1 MPSLGSLLAKAR
13 LIAPEILI
21 AEYANILWKKVRGKE
36 LSREEALLAARLLQ
50 GAALEL
56 LPIRSLLE
64 TATRIAIE
72 LDHPYDCVYIALA
85 HDQANETNRR
95 ICAARATYRCC
106 ARAPTGQEVW
116 VPTSSQNDWSR
127 MSAIKNRSSR

>member
-21 AEYANILWKKVRGKE
+21 AECANILWKKVRGKE
-36 LSREEALLAARLLQ
+36 LSREEARLAARLLQ

-64 TATRIAIE
+64 TASRIAIE
-72 LDHPYDCVYIALA
+72 LDHPAYDCVYIALA
-85 HDQANETNRR
+85 MDNDCRFVTADERLVRKVRQPGR
-95 ICAARATYRCC
+95 AAFGERVVSLTEA
-106 ARAPTGQEVW
+106 G
-116 VPTSSQNDWSR
+116 
-127 MSAIKNRSSR
+127 

>member
-1 MPSLGSLLAKAR
+1 MGLGLIPLTAGSALIGRAMPSLCSLLAKAR

-21 AEYANILWKKVRGKE
+21 AECANILWKKVHGKE

-72 LDHPYDCVYIALA
+72 LDHPAYDCVYIWRWITIAVLLLRTNGSCA
-85 HDQANETNRR
+85 RSASACAPHLANESFR
-95 ICAARATYRCC
+95 
-106 ARAPTGQEVW
+106 
-116 VPTSSQNDWSR
+116 
-127 MSAIKNRSSR
+127 

>member
-1 MPSLGSLLAKAR
+1 MPSLGSFLAKAR

-21 AEYANILWKKVRGKE
+21 AECANILWKKVRGKE

-72 LDHPYDCVYIALA
+72 LDHPAYDCVYTSPWRMIKPTRLIGEYAPRVLFTAVVPALQ
-85 HDQANETNRR
+85 QAKKCGYPPRPRT
-95 ICAARATYRCC
+95 
-106 ARAPTGQEVW
+106 TGLE
-116 VPTSSQNDWSR
+116 
-127 MSAIKNRSSR
+127 